1 MTRLEEIYNRE
12 VVKSM
17 VQDMGYKSVMQVP
30 RIRKVVVNSG
40 IGDAQRDPTL
50 EKDMIDIL
58 TVITGQRPVVTKAKK
73 AIASFKVREGMN
85 VGVMVTLRN
94 DLMWEFLDKLINIVL
109 PRVKDF
115 HGLKTTAFDGNG
127 NYSLGI
133 TDHVV
138 FPEIDPNSVQKIREL
153 QVTIDTNTKRDK
165 DALVLLDK
173 LEFPIV
179 KDGKEV

>member
-30 RIRKVVVNSG
+30 RIRKVVVSSG